1 MTAFWVSLAV
11 FIADSIIHLYIQK
24 HKAEQRGEDLKGAL
38 SKIVLMPSL
47 YLTLY
52 LASFAFDRQL
62 ASAELIYFIALFYTL
77 GDLFLVF
84 KNEIFFYIGV
94 ISFMVGHVF
103 YIIYFS
109 HFGFSYM
116 TLAAGLIVYGVLFA
130 QYCRRI
136 MSKKPALAAGYI
148 VYGLMLL
155 IFACGMAS
163 VFSFDH
169 VYSSLLALAGVTVF
183 AYSDTRIAYNM
194 IGHGNTSDFT
204 IMLTYVLANVL
215 LVLSLWCIN
224 A

>member
-1 MTAFWVSLAV
+1 MKMQKGNSYVVHVHLDE
-11 FIADSIIHLYIQK
+11 DSYRIVASAKIEKY
-24 HKAEQRGEDLKGAL
+24 L
-38 SKIVLMPSL
+38 SKEMPEYKSCDEVDIMIWQKTDLGFKVIVDNK
-47 YLTLY
+47 
-52 LASFAFDRQL
+52 FAG
-62 ASAELIYFIALFYTL
+62 LI
-77 GDLFLVF
+77 F

-94 ISFMVGHVF
+94 VSFMAGHVF

-109 HFGFSYM
+109 HFGFSYI
-116 TLAAGLIVYGVLFA
+116 TLAAGLIVYGALFA
-130 QYCRRI
+130 QYCHRV
-136 MSKKPALAAGYI
+136 MVKKPALAAGYMA
-148 VYGLMLL
+148 YGLMLL

-194 IGHGNTSDFT
+194 IGHGSTSDFT

-224 A
+224 V

>member
-1 MTAFWVSLAV
+1 MMAFFVSLTV

-52 LASFAFDRQL
+52 LASFAFNRQL

-215 LVLSLWCIN
+215 LVLSIWCIN

>member
-1 MTAFWVSLAV
+1 MVAFFVSLTV

-24 HKAEQRGEDLKGAL
+24 HKAVQRGEDLKGAL

-52 LASFAFDRQL
+52 LASFAFDRPL
-62 ASAELIYFIALFYTL
+62 ASADLIYFIALFYTL

-94 ISFMVGHVF
+94 ISFMAGHVF

-109 HFGFSYM
+109 HFGFSYL
-116 TLAAGLIVYGVLFA
+116 TLAAGIIVYGALFA
-130 QYCRRI
+130 RYCRNVMVR
-136 MSKKPALAAGYI
+136 KPPLAAGYI
-148 VYGLMLL
+148 AYGLMLL

-194 IGHGNTSDFT
+194 IGHGSTSDFT

-215 LVLSLWCIN
+215 LVLSIWCIN
-224 A
+224 V

>member
-1 MTAFWVSLAV
+1 MTAFFVSLTV

-169 VYSSLLALAGVTVF
+169 VYSSLLTLAGVTVF

>member
-1 MTAFWVSLAV
+1 MTAFFVSLTV

-215 LVLSLWCIN
+215 LVLSIWCIN

>member
-1 MTAFWVSLAV
+1 MTAFFVSLAV
-11 FIADSIIHLYIQK
+11 FIFDSIIHLYIQK
-24 HKAEQRGEDLKGAL
+24 HKAVQRGEDLKGAL

-47 YLTLY
+47 YLSLY
-52 LASFAFDRQL
+52 LASFAFDRPL
-62 ASAELIYFIALFYTL
+62 ANAGLIFFIAMFYTL
-77 GDLFLVF
+77 GDLLLVL
-84 KNEIFFYIGV
+84 KNEIFFYLGV
-94 ISFMVGHVF
+94 VSFMAGHVA

-109 HFGFSYM
+109 HFGFSYI
-116 TLAAGLIVYGVLFA
+116 TLAAGIIVYGALFA
-130 QYCRRI
+130 QYCHRV
-136 MSKKPALAAGYI
+136 MVKKPPL
-148 VYGLMLL
+148 YGLMLL

-194 IGHGNTSDFT
+194 IGHGSTSDFT

-224 A
+224 V